1 MRQYGVV
8 KSLILSIISIALIF
22 TIYWLDSSKNV
33 WHIGVMAALSV
44 LIYYVNT
51 KAYQQAE
58 VSLTNGRT
66 YRRLKSYKVKKQYIF
81 WIICSAILFE
91 AMISGIFNLPKDT
104 ANEHRIDS
112 AIKGMTVTDS
122 IINIGVLS
130 PIIEEIIFRGLFYMV
145 CSGIVILVFNR
156 FFKNATKKH
165 IDKTTG
171 ITFVVISSIVFGML
185 HVIRAGDFENL
196 APYVLSGIIYSV
208 LYLTTK
214 TIYIPLLLHMLGN
227 TISTFGSIYQAG
239 LIGID
244 VAYEIAI
251 LVILYF
257 LIGLI
262 VWGILHNKAF
272 NELSMRMQNEARD
285 LGLNKKTAAKR
296 HILELTRYV
305 KEQMTMK

>member
-1 MRQYGVV
+1 
-8 KSLILSIISIALIF
+8 
-22 TIYWLDSSKNV
+22 
-33 WHIGVMAALSV
+33 
-44 LIYYVNT
+44 
-51 KAYQQAE
+51 
-58 VSLTNGRT
+58 
-66 YRRLKSYKVKKQYIF
+66 
-81 WIICSAILFE
+81 
-91 AMISGIFNLPKDT
+91 MITGIFNLSNDT
-104 ANEHRIDS
+104 ANQHRIDS

-156 FFKNATKKH
+156 FFKNAFKKH
-165 IDKTTG
+165 IDKTIG
-171 ITFVVISSIVFGML
+171 IIFVVISSIVFGML

-208 LYLTTK
+208 LYLLTK

-227 TISTFGSIYQAG
+227 TISTFGSMYQAG
-239 LIGID
+239 IIGID
-244 VAYEIAI
+244 IAYDIAI
-251 LVILYF
+251 LVLLYF

-272 NELSMRMQNEARD
+272 NDLSMRMQNEAKY

-305 KEQMTMK
+305 KEEMTIK